1 MYENEIEN
9 IASRG
14 TNEEI
19 YYGLLELTKNA
30 TQQRGKGEGSEGGF
44 LTFVF
49 FFRENIDRKK

>member
-30 TQQRGKGEGSEGGF
+30 TQQRGKTGRCEWQYVGK
-44 LTFVF
+44 LYT
-49 FFRENIDRKK
+49 DA